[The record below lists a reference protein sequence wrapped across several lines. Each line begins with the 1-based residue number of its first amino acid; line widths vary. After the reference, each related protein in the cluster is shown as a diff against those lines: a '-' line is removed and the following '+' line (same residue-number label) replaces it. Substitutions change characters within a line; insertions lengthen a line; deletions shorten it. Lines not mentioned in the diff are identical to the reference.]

1 MRVLITGSTGMLGCY
16 VHDLL
21 KDKHE
26 IHVTTRN
33 NFDLRQPDGFTQVFE
48 NLKPEVVIHL
58 AAETNVDLCEKDPS
72 HAYVCNSLAVKQ
84 IAELCA
90 INNVYFLFISTSNVF
105 GMEGRAS
112 YNELDSIGSIN
123 YYGKSKCVAEK
134 YIEQARNENSLIIR
148 AGWMIGGGKERD
160 HKFVG
165 KLISQFST
173 ATSVM
178 AVDDKYG
185 TITSAKRL
193 ALYIDDCLKE
203 KRIGTRHFS
212 AVGAV
217 SRYGLAKR
225 IAEKL
230 RFNGSITGVPSSYF
244 PLSAPRPQS
253 EAIDSIYVKIEN
265 VQKFYLPWEEEI
277 DEYLGE
283 F

>member
-1 MRVLITGSTGMLGCY
+1 MLGCY
-16 VHDLL
+16 VHDFL
-21 KDKHE
+21 KEKHE
-26 IHVTTRN
+26 AYVTTRE
-33 NFDLRQPDGFTQVFE
+33 NFDLKHPEGFEQIFE
-48 NLKPEVVIHL
+48 NVKPEVVIHL

-72 HAYVCNSLAVKQ
+72 HAYICNSLAVKR

-90 INNVYFLFISTSNVF
+90 EKNIYFLFISTSNVF
-105 GMEGRAS
+105 GREGRAS
-112 YNELDSIGSIN
+112 YNELDAIGSVN
-123 YYGKSKCVAEK
+123 YYGKSKCAAEK
-134 YIEQARNENSLIIR
+134 YIDQIAKDSSLIIR

-173 ATSVM
+173 VASVM

-185 TITSAKRL
+185 TVTSAKRL
-193 ALYIDDCLKE
+193 ALYIEDCLKE

-230 RFNGSITGVPSSYF
+230 QFHGTVTGVPSSYF

-253 EAIDSIYVKIEN
+253 EAIESIFAKIDGTEN
-265 VQKFYLPWEEEI
+265 LYLPWEDEI
-277 DEYLGE
+277 DAYLGE
-283 F
+283 FQ